1 MEWPE
6 TMIGLN
12 FKNYGLSICIGSITT
27 WTCWDDSIATTTSCV
42 GFIMGTIGLTHTTS
56 SI

>member
-6 TMIGLN
+6 TMRGLN
-12 FKNYGLSICIGSITT
+12 FKNYGLSICIGLITS